1 MTARNVLQAVHD
13 AIDEEMARDEKVIVL
28 GQDVGLR
35 GGVFR
40 VTEGLIDRYG
50 GTRVIDAPLAESAIV
65 GVAIG
70 ASLAGYRP
78 IAEIQFADFIWPA
91 MDQIVSE
98 AARMRY
104 RSHGEWGCPLVIRT
118 PYGAG
123 IHGGLYHSQSIEATF
138 ARVPG
143 LKVVAPSTPSDAK
156 GLLKSAIRDP
166 DPVLFL
172 EHKRT
177 YRLIKEDVPDD
188 DYVIPLGQAAIRR
201 AGRDLTILTYGMMVH
216 ESLKAAEAVVGEGI
230 EVEVVDLRTISP
242 LDKGTILESVRR
254 THKVLIVHE
263 DSLTG
268 GFGGELAAIVGSE
281 AFDSLDGPILRVAA
295 PDAPA
300 TPFNTSLEELYLPN
314 ADKIA
319 KAIRELAAY

>member
-1 MTARNVLQAVHD
+1 MTVKNVLQAIRE
-13 AIDEEMARDEKVIVL
+13 ALDEELASDERVIVL
-28 GQDVGLR
+28 GQDVGRR

-40 VTEGLIDRYG
+40 TTEGLIDRYG
-50 GTRVIDAPLAESAIV
+50 PSRIIDAPLSESAIV

-70 ASLAGYRP
+70 ASLAGHRP

-104 RSHGEWGCPLVIRT
+104 RSHGTWSCPLVIRT

-138 ARVPG
+138 AHVPG
-143 LKVVAPSTPSDAK
+143 LKVVAPATPADAK
-156 GLLKSAIRDP
+156 GLLKAAIRDP

-177 YRLIKEDVPDD
+177 YRLIKDEVPDE
-188 DYVIPLGQAAIRR
+188 DYTLPLGKAAIVRP
-201 AGRDLTILTYGMMVH
+201 GCHLSIITYGMMLH
-216 ESLKAAEAVVGEGI
+216 ESLKAAEAAAADGI
-230 EVEVVDLRTISP
+230 EAEVIDLRTLSP
-242 LDKGTILESVRR
+242 LDKNAILDSVRR
-254 THKVLIVHE
+254 THKAIVVHE

-268 GFGGELAAIVGSE
+268 GLGGEIAAIIASE
-281 AFDSLDGPILRVAA
+281 AFDALDGPIVRVAA
-295 PDAPA
+295 PDSPA
-300 TPFNTSLEELYLPN
+300 TPFNSTQEELYLPN
-314 ADKIA
+314 AAKIE

>member
-1 MTARNVLQAVHD
+1 MTVKNVLQAVHD
-13 AIDEEMARDEKVIVL
+13 ALDEEMARDERVIIL
-28 GQDVGLR
+28 GQDVGRR

-40 VTEGLIDRYG
+40 VTEGLIDRHG
-50 GTRVIDAPLAESAIV
+50 AERVIDAPISESAII

-70 ASLAGYRP
+70 ASLAGYHP
-78 IAEIQFADFIWPA
+78 VTEIQFADFIWPA
-91 MDQIVSE
+91 FDQIVNE

-104 RSHGEWGCPLVIRT
+104 RSNGTWGCPLVIRT

-138 ARVPG
+138 AHIPG
-143 LKVVAPSTPSDAK
+143 IKVVAPSTPADAK

-177 YRLIKEDVPDD
+177 YRLIKDEVSDD
-188 DYVIPLGQAAIRR
+188 DYLTPIGQAIVRR
-201 AGRDLTILTYGMMVH
+201 PGRDLTVLTYGMMVH
-216 ESLKAAEAVVGEGI
+216 ETLKAAEILAGEDI
-230 EVEVVDLRTISP
+230 EVEIVDLRTISP
-242 LDKGTILESVRR
+242 LDKPTILESVRR
-254 THKVLIVHE
+254 THKVAIVHE

-268 GFGGELAAIVGSE
+268 GIGGELAAIVASE
-281 AFDSLDGPILRVAA
+281 AFDALDGPIVRVAA

-300 TPFNTSLEELYLPN
+300 TPFNGYLEDLYLPN
-314 ADKIA
+314 AAKIA
-319 KAIRELAAY
+319 AALRELAAY

>member
-1 MTARNVLQAVHD
+1 MSMKNVLQAVHD
-13 AIDEEMARDEKVIVL
+13 ALDEEMARDERVILL
-28 GQDVGLR
+28 GQDVGVR

-40 VTEGLIDRYG
+40 ASDGLLARYG
-50 GTRVIDAPLAESAIV
+50 ERRVIDTPLSESAII

-70 ASLAGYRP
+70 ASIGGYRP
-78 IAEIQFADFIWPA
+78 VAEIQFADFIWPA

-104 RSHGEWGCPLVIRT
+104 RSHGTWGCPLVIRT

-138 ARVPG
+138 AHVPG
-143 LKVVAPSTPSDAK
+143 IKVVAPATPRDAK

-177 YRLIKEDVPDD
+177 YRLIREEVPDE
-188 DYVIPLGQAAIRR
+188 DYTIPLGKAIVRHP
-201 AGRDLTILTYGMMVH
+201 GRDLTILTYGMMVH
-216 ESLKAAEAVVGEGI
+216 ESLKAAEAVAADGI
-230 EVEVVDLRTISP
+230 EVEVVDLRTLSP
-242 LDKGTILESVRR
+242 LDKPAILESVER
-254 THKVLIVHE
+254 THKVVIVHE

-268 GFGGELAAIVGSE
+268 GFGGEIAAIIASE
-281 AFDSLDGPILRVAA
+281 AFDTLDGPIMRVAA

-300 TPFNTSLEELYLPN
+300 APFNDRLEEAYLPS
-314 ADKIA
+314 APKIEQ
-319 KAIRELAAY
+319 AIRQLAAY

>member
-1 MTARNVLQAVHD
+1 MSVKNVLQAVHD
-13 AIDEEMARDEKVIVL
+13 ALDEEMARDERVIVM

-40 VTEGLIDRYG
+40 ATEGLIGRYG
-50 GTRVIDAPLAESAIV
+50 EDRVIDTPLAESAIV

-70 ASLAGYRP
+70 ASLGGYRP
-78 IAEIQFADFIWPA
+78 VAEIQFADFIWPA

-104 RSHGEWGCPLVIRT
+104 RSHGTWGCPLVIRT

-138 ARVPG
+138 AHVPG
-143 LKVVAPSTPSDAK
+143 LKVVAPSTPRDAK

-177 YRLIKEDVPDD
+177 YRLIKGEVPDEE
-188 DYVIPLGQAAIRR
+188 YTIPIGPAEIKRP
-201 AGRDLTILTYGMMVH
+201 GRDLTVLTYGLMVH
-216 ESLKAAEAVVGEGI
+216 ESLKAADAVRADGI
-230 EVEVVDLRTISP
+230 EVEVVDLRTIAP
-242 LDKGTILESVRR
+242 VDRETILESVGR
-254 THKVLIVHE
+254 THKVVIVHE

-268 GFGGELAAIVGSE
+268 GFGGELAGIIASE
-281 AFDSLDGPILRVAA
+281 GFDLLDGPILRVAA

-300 TPFNTSLEELYLPN
+300 APFNSRLEEVYLPN
-314 ADKIA
+314 AAKIEQ
-319 KAIRELAAY
+319 AIRQLVAY

>member
-1 MTARNVLQAVHD
+1 MATLNVVQAVRQ
-13 AIDEEMARDEKVIVL
+13 ALDESMAGNEKVILL
-28 GQDVGLR
+28 GQDIGVK
-35 GGVFR
+35 GGVFKA
-40 VTEGLIDRYG
+40 TEGLQGKYG
-50 GTRVIDAPLAESAIV
+50 AERVIDAPLAESAIV

-78 IAEIQFADFIWPA
+78 VAEIQFADFIWPA

-104 RSHGEWGCPLVIRT
+104 RSHGTWGCPLVIRT

-138 ARVPG
+138 AHVPG
-143 LKVVAPSTPSDAK
+143 LKVVAPSTPRDAR
-156 GLLKSAIRDP
+156 GLLKAAIADP

-177 YRLIKEDVPDD
+177 YRSIKEEVPDD
-188 DYVIPLGQAAIRR
+188 DQPIPIGKAVVRRSGRRLSVI
-201 AGRDLTILTYGMMVH
+201 TYGMMVH
-216 ESLKAAEAVVGEGI
+216 ESLKAAEEVAGEGI
-230 EVEVVDLRTISP
+230 DVEVLDLRTLSP
-242 LDKGTILESVRR
+242 LDKPAILATVRR
-254 THKVLIVHE
+254 THKVVIVHE

-268 GFGGELAAIVGSE
+268 GLGGEIAGIIGQE
-281 AFDSLDGPILRVAA
+281 AFDVLDGPITRVAA

-300 TPFNTSLEELYLPN
+300 TPFNSYLEDLYLPN
-314 ADKIA
+314 AEKIA
-319 KAIRELAAY
+319 RAIRELAAY

>member
-1 MTARNVLQAVHD
+1 MTVKNVLQAVHD
-13 AIDEEMARDEKVIVL
+13 ALDEEMARDDTVILL

-40 VTEGLIDRYG
+40 VTEGLIAQHGDK
-50 GTRVIDAPLAESAIV
+50 RVIDTPISESAIV

-70 ASLAGYRP
+70 ASIAGYRP
-78 IAEIQFADFIWPA
+78 ICEIQFADFIWPA
-91 MDQIVSE
+91 VDQIISE
-98 AARMRY
+98 AARLRY
-104 RSHGEWGCPLVIRT
+104 RSNGTWGCPLVIRT

-138 ARVPG
+138 AHIPG
-143 LKVVAPSTPSDAK
+143 LKVVAPSTPADAK

-177 YRLIKEDVPDD
+177 YRLIKDEVPDD
-188 DYVIPLGQAAIRR
+188 DYLIPIGEAVIRR
-201 AGRDLTILTYGMMVH
+201 PGRDLTVITYGMMVH
-216 ESLKAAEAVVGEGI
+216 ECLKAAAALADEGI
-230 EVEVVDLRTISP
+230 EVEIVDLRTIAP
-242 LDKGTILESVRR
+242 LDKTAILASVRR
-254 THKVLIVHE
+254 THKAAIVHE

-268 GFGGELAAIVGSE
+268 GIGGEIAAIIAGE
-281 AFDSLDGPILRVAA
+281 AFDSLDGPIVRVAA

-300 TPFNTSLEELYLPN
+300 TPFNARLEECYLPN
-314 ADKIA
+314 AAKIA
-319 KAIRELAAY
+319 AALRQLASY

>member
-1 MTARNVLQAVHD
+1 LSTRNVLQAVHD
-13 AIDEEMARDEKVIVL
+13 AIDEEMARDDKVIVL
-28 GQDVGLR
+28 GQDVGVR

-40 VTEGLIDRYG
+40 ATEGLLDRYG
-50 GTRVIDAPLAESAIV
+50 EARIIDTPLTESAIV

-70 ASLAGYRP
+70 ASVAGYRP
-78 IAEIQFADFIWPA
+78 VAEIQFADFIWPA

-104 RSHGEWGCPLVIRT
+104 RSHGAWGCPLVIRT

-138 ARVPG
+138 AHVPG
-143 LKVVAPSTPSDAK
+143 VKVVAPSTPEDAK

-177 YRLIKEDVPDD
+177 YRLIKGEVPDA
-188 DYVIPLGQAAIRR
+188 DYTVPIGEARVVRP
-201 AGRDLTILTYGMMVH
+201 GRNLTILTYGMMVH
-216 ESLKAAEAVVGEGI
+216 DSVKAAEAAASDGL
-230 EVEVVDLRTISP
+230 EVEIVDLRTISP
-242 LDKGTILESVRR
+242 LDKTTILDSVRR

-268 GFGGELAAIVGSE
+268 GFGGELAAIISAE
-281 AFDSLDGPILRVAA
+281 AFDTLDGPILRVAA

-300 TPFNTSLEELYLPN
+300 TPFNTYLEDLYLPN
-314 ADKIA
+314 ADKIGA
-319 KAIRELAAY
+319 AIRDLAAY

>member
-1 MTARNVLQAVHD
+1 LSTRNVLQAVHD
-13 AIDEEMARDEKVIVL
+13 AIDEEMARDDRVIVL
-28 GQDVGLR
+28 GQDVGVR

-40 VTEGLIDRYG
+40 ATEGLLDRYG
-50 GTRVIDAPLAESAIV
+50 EARIIDTPLTESAIV

-70 ASLAGYRP
+70 ASVAGYRP
-78 IAEIQFADFIWPA
+78 VAEIQFADFIWPA

-104 RSHGEWGCPLVIRT
+104 RSHGAWGCPLVIRT

-138 ARVPG
+138 AHVPG
-143 LKVVAPSTPSDAK
+143 VKVVAPSTPEDAK

-177 YRLIKEDVPDD
+177 YRLIKGEVPDA
-188 DYVIPLGQAAIRR
+188 DYTVPIGQAQVVRS
-201 AGRDLTILTYGMMVH
+201 GRNLTILTYGMMVH
-216 ESLKAAEAVVGEGI
+216 ESLKAAEAAASDGI
-230 EVEVVDLRTISP
+230 EVEIVDLRTISP
-242 LDKGTILESVRR
+242 LDKATILDSVRR

-268 GFGGELAAIVGSE
+268 GFGGELAAIIAAE
-281 AFDSLDGPILRVAA
+281 AFDTLDGPILRVAA

-300 TPFNTSLEELYLPN
+300 TPFNTYLEDLYLPN

-319 KAIRELAAY
+319 RAIRDLAAY

>member
-1 MTARNVLQAVHD
+1 MSVVNVLRAIHD
-13 AIDEEMARDEKVIVL
+13 GLDEEMARDDRVLLL
-28 GQDVGLR
+28 GQDVGVK
-35 GGVFR
+35 GGVFKAS
-40 VTEGLIDRYG
+40 EGLVQRYG
-50 GTRVIDAPLAESAIV
+50 EDRVIDTPIAESASV
-65 GVAIG
+65 GIAIG
-70 ASLAGYRP
+70 ASLAGFRP
-78 IAEIQFADFIWPA
+78 VVEIQFADFIWPA

-104 RSHGEWGCPLVIRT
+104 RSHGGWNCPLVIRT

-138 ARVPG
+138 AHVPG
-143 LKVVAPSTPSDAK
+143 LKVVAPSSPYDAK

-177 YRLIKEDVPDD
+177 YRLIKGEVPEEE
-188 DYVIPLGQAAIRR
+188 YLVPIGKAAIARSGR
-201 AGRDLTILTYGMMVH
+201 ALSLLTYGMMVH
-216 ESLKAAEAVVGEGI
+216 ECLKAAESVAPDGI
-230 EVEVVDLRTISP
+230 DAEVIDLRTINP
-242 LDKGTILESVRR
+242 LDKATILESVRK

-268 GFGGELAAIVGSE
+268 GFGGELAAIVAGE
-281 AFDSLDGPILRVAA
+281 AFDQLDGPVVRLAA

-300 TPFNTSLEELYLPN
+300 TPFNDDLEKLYLPN
-314 ADKIA
+314 SDKIA
-319 KAIRELAAY
+319 RAIRDLAAY

>member
-1 MTARNVLQAVHD
+1 MAVKNVLQAVHD
-13 AIDEEMARDEKVIVL
+13 ALDDELARDERVIII
-28 GQDVGLR
+28 GQDVGRR

-40 VTEGLIDRYG
+40 VTEGLIERYG
-50 GTRVIDAPLAESAIV
+50 EDRIVDAPLTESAIV

-70 ASLAGYRP
+70 ASMAGYRP
-78 IAEIQFADFIWPA
+78 VVEIQFADFIWPA

-104 RSHGEWGCPLVIRT
+104 RSNGTWGCPLVIRT

-138 ARVPG
+138 AHVPG
-143 LKVVAPSTPSDAK
+143 LKVIAPSTPADAK

-177 YRLIKEDVPDD
+177 YRLVKDEVPDD
-188 DYVIPLGQAAIRR
+188 AYTIPIGQATIRR
-201 AGRDLTILTYGMMVH
+201 SGRDLTIVTYGVMVH
-216 ESLKAAEAVVGEGI
+216 ECLKAANEVAAEGI
-230 EVEVVDLRTISP
+230 EVEIVDLRTIAP
-242 LDKGTILESVRR
+242 LDKVTVLASVRR

-268 GFGGELAAIVGSE
+268 GFGGEVAAIIAQE
-281 AFDSLDGPILRVAA
+281 AFETLDGPITRVAA

-300 TPFNTSLEELYLPN
+300 TPFNGFLEELYLPN
-314 ADKIA
+314 GAKIA
-319 KAIRELAAY
+319 TAIRDLAAY

>member
-1 MTARNVLQAVHD
+1 MSVKTVLQAVHD
-13 AIDEEMARDEKVIVL
+13 ALDEEMARDDRVIVM

-40 VTEGLIDRYG
+40 TTEGLIARFG
-50 GTRVIDAPLAESAIV
+50 ESRVIDTPLTESAIV

-70 ASLAGYRP
+70 ASIGGYRP
-78 IAEIQFADFIWPA
+78 VAEIQFADFIWPA

-104 RSHGEWGCPLVIRT
+104 RSHGTWGCPLVIRT

-138 ARVPG
+138 AHVPG
-143 LKVVAPSTPSDAK
+143 LKVIAPATPRDAK

-177 YRLIKEDVPDD
+177 YRLIKDDVPDD
-188 DYVIPLGQAAIRR
+188 DYVIPIGQAEIKRH
-201 AGRDLTILTYGMMVH
+201 GSDLTILTYGMMLH
-216 ESLKAAEAVVGEGI
+216 ESLKAAEAVAADGI
-230 EVEVVDLRTISP
+230 DVEVLDLRTLSP
-242 LDKGTILESVRR
+242 LDKTAILESVRR
-254 THKVLIVHE
+254 THKVIVVHE

-268 GFGGELAAIVGSE
+268 GLGGELAGIIASE
-281 AFDSLDGPILRVAA
+281 AFDTLDGPIVRVAA

-300 TPFNTSLEELYLPN
+300 TPFNGKLEELYLPN
-314 ADKIA
+314 AEKIE
-319 KAIRELAAY
+319 KAIRDLAAY

>member
-1 MTARNVLQAVHD
+1 MTVKNVLQAIRE
-13 AIDEEMARDEKVIVL
+13 AMDEELANDERVIVL
-28 GQDVGLR
+28 GQDVGRR

-40 VTEGLIDRYG
+40 TTEGLFDRYG
-50 GTRVIDAPLAESAIV
+50 SSRIIDAPLSESAIV

-70 ASLAGYRP
+70 ASLAGHRP

-104 RSHGEWGCPLVIRT
+104 RSHGTWSCPLVIRA

-138 ARVPG
+138 AHVPG
-143 LKVVAPSTPSDAK
+143 LKVVAPATPADAK
-156 GLLKSAIRDP
+156 GLLKTAIRDP

-177 YRLIKEDVPDD
+177 YRLIKGEVPDED
-188 DYVIPLGQAAIRR
+188 FTLPFGKAAIVRP
-201 AGRDLTILTYGMMVH
+201 GRHLTIMTYGMMLH
-216 ESLKAAEAVVGEGI
+216 ESLKAAEAAAADGI
-230 EVEVVDLRTISP
+230 DAEVIDLRTLSP
-242 LDKGTILESVRR
+242 LDKTTILNSVGR
-254 THKVLIVHE
+254 THKAMIVHE

-268 GFGGELAAIVGSE
+268 GLGGEIAAIIASE
-281 AFDSLDGPILRVAA
+281 AFDALDGPVVRVAA
-295 PDAPA
+295 PDSPA
-300 TPFNTSLEELYLPN
+300 TPFNTSQEELYLPN
-314 ADKIA
+314 AAKIE
-319 KAIRELAAY
+319 KAIRDLAAY

>member
-1 MTARNVLQAVHD
+1 MSIKNVLQAVHD
-13 AIDEEMARDEKVIVL
+13 ALDEEMARDERVILL
-28 GQDVGLR
+28 GQDVGVR

-40 VTEGLIDRYG
+40 ASDGLLARYG
-50 GTRVIDAPLAESAIV
+50 ERRVIDTPLSESAII

-70 ASLAGYRP
+70 ASIGGYRP
-78 IAEIQFADFIWPA
+78 VAEIQFADFIWPA

-104 RSHGEWGCPLVIRT
+104 RSHGTWGCPLVIRT

-138 ARVPG
+138 AHVPG
-143 LKVVAPSTPSDAK
+143 IKVVAPATPRDAK

-177 YRLIKEDVPDD
+177 YRLIREEVPDE
-188 DYVIPLGQAAIRR
+188 DYTVPLGKAIVRR
-201 AGRDLTILTYGMMVH
+201 PGRDLTILTYGMMVH
-216 ESLKAAEAVVGEGI
+216 ESLKAAEAVAADGI
-230 EVEVVDLRTISP
+230 EVEVVDLRTLSP
-242 LDKGTILESVRR
+242 LDKPAILESVER
-254 THKVLIVHE
+254 THKVVIVHE

-268 GFGGELAAIVGSE
+268 GFGGEIAAIIASE
-281 AFDSLDGPILRVAA
+281 AFDTLDGPIIRVAA

-300 TPFNTSLEELYLPN
+300 APFNDRLEEAYLPS
-314 ADKIA
+314 APKIEQ
-319 KAIRELAAY
+319 AIRQLAAY

>member
-1 MTARNVLQAVHD
+1 MSVKNVLQAVRE
-13 AIDEEMARDEKVIVL
+13 ALDEEMTRDERVIL
-28 GQDVGLR
+28 MGQDVGLR

-40 VTEGLIDRYG
+40 SSEGLINRFG
-50 GTRVIDAPLAESAIV
+50 PSRVIDTPLAESAIV

-70 ASLAGYRP
+70 ASVAGYRP

-104 RSHGEWGCPLVIRT
+104 RSHGTWSCPLVIRT

-138 ARVPG
+138 AHVPG
-143 LKVVAPSTPSDAK
+143 IKVVAPATPADAK

-177 YRLIKEDVPDD
+177 YRLIKDEVPDEE
-188 DYVIPLGQAAIRR
+188 YTIPIGKAAISRP
-201 AGRDLTILTYGMMVH
+201 GRDLTILTYGMMLH
-216 ESLKAAEAVVGEGI
+216 ESRKAADAVAVDGI
-230 EVEVVDLRTISP
+230 EAEVVDLRTISP
-242 LDKGTILESVRR
+242 LDKPTILDSVRR
-254 THKVLIVHE
+254 THKVIIVHE

-268 GFGGELAAIVGSE
+268 GFGGELAGIIAAE
-281 AFDSLDGPILRVAA
+281 AFDSLDGPIIRVAA
-295 PDAPA
+295 PDSPA
-300 TPFNTSLEELYLPN
+300 TPFNGFLEELYLPN
-314 ADKIA
+314 AKKIED
-319 KAIRELAAY
+319 AIRKLAAY

>member
-1 MTARNVLQAVHD
+1 MSMKNVLQAVHD
-13 AIDEEMARDEKVIVL
+13 ALDEEMARDERVILL
-28 GQDVGLR
+28 GQDVGVR

-40 VTEGLIDRYG
+40 ASDGLLARYG
-50 GTRVIDAPLAESAIV
+50 ERRVIDTPLSESAII

-70 ASLAGYRP
+70 ASIGGYRP
-78 IAEIQFADFIWPA
+78 VAEIQFADFIWPA

-104 RSHGEWGCPLVIRT
+104 RSHGTWGCPLVIRT

-138 ARVPG
+138 AHVPG
-143 LKVVAPSTPSDAK
+143 IKVVAPATPRDAK

-177 YRLIKEDVPDD
+177 YRLIREEVPDE
-188 DYVIPLGQAAIRR
+188 DYTIPLGKAIVRR
-201 AGRDLTILTYGMMVH
+201 PGRDLTILTYGMMVH
-216 ESLKAAEAVVGEGI
+216 ESLKAAEAVAADGI
-230 EVEVVDLRTISP
+230 EVEVVDLRTLSP
-242 LDKGTILESVRR
+242 LDKPAILESVER
-254 THKVLIVHE
+254 THKVVIVHE

-268 GFGGELAAIVGSE
+268 GFGGEIAAIIASE
-281 AFDSLDGPILRVAA
+281 AFDTLDGPIMRVAA

-300 TPFNTSLEELYLPN
+300 APFNDRLEEAYLPS
-314 ADKIA
+314 APKIEQ
-319 KAIRELAAY
+319 AIRQLAAY

>member
-1 MTARNVLQAVHD
+1 MSVKNVLQAVHD
-13 AIDEEMARDEKVIVL
+13 ALDEEMARDQRVIIM

-40 VTEGLIDRYG
+40 ATEGLIGTYG
-50 GTRVIDAPLAESAIV
+50 ENRVIDTPLSESAIV

-70 ASLAGYRP
+70 ASIGGYRP
-78 IAEIQFADFIWPA
+78 VAEIQFADFIWPA

-104 RSHGEWGCPLVIRT
+104 RSHGTWGCPLVIRT

-138 ARVPG
+138 AHVPG
-143 LKVVAPSTPSDAK
+143 LKVVAPSTPRDVK

-177 YRLIKEDVPDD
+177 YRLIKDEVPDKE
-188 DYVIPLGQAAIRR
+188 YTIPIGKAEIKR
-201 AGRDLTILTYGMMVH
+201 AGRDLTVLTYGMMVH
-216 ESLKAAEAVVGEGI
+216 ETLKAADAVAADDI
-230 EVEVVDLRTISP
+230 SVEVMDLRTLSP
-242 LDKGTILESVRR
+242 LDTSAILESVRR
-254 THKVLIVHE
+254 THKVIIVHE

-268 GFGGELAAIVGSE
+268 GLGGELAGIIASE
-281 AFDSLDGPILRVAA
+281 AFDTLDGPIVRVAA

-300 TPFNTSLEELYLPN
+300 TPFNSKLEETYLPN
-314 ADKIA
+314 AEKIE

>member
-1 MTARNVLQAVHD
+1 MALRNVVQAIHD
-13 AIDEEMARDEKVIVL
+13 ALAEEMARDERVIVL
-28 GQDVGLR
+28 GQDVGVR

-40 VTEGLIDRYG
+40 ATDGLLARYG
-50 GTRVIDAPLAESAIV
+50 ESRVIDTPLTESAIV

-78 IAEIQFADFIWPA
+78 VAEIQFADFIWPA

-98 AARMRY
+98 AARLRY
-104 RSHGEWGCPLVIRT
+104 RSNGAWGCPLVIRT

-138 ARVPG
+138 AHVPG
-143 LKVVAPSTPSDAK
+143 LKVVAPATPADAK
-156 GLLKSAIRDP
+156 GLLTSAIRDP

-177 YRLIKEDVPDD
+177 YRLIREEVPDEE
-188 DYVIPLGQAAIRR
+188 YTVPLGPAVVRR
-201 AGRDLTILTYGMMVH
+201 SGRHLTVLAWGMMVH
-216 ESLKAAEAVVGEGI
+216 ESLKAAEMVAAEGI
-230 EVEVVDLRTISP
+230 EVEVVDLRTLSP
-242 LDKGTILESVRR
+242 LDQPTILESVCR
-254 THKVLIVHE
+254 THKLLIVHE

-268 GFGGELAAIVGSE
+268 GLGGELAAIVAE
-281 AFDSLDGPILRVAA
+281 KAFDTLDGPIVRVAA

-300 TPFNTSLEELYLPN
+300 TPFNTSLEDLYLPN
-314 ADKIA
+314 AARIA
-319 KAIRELAAY
+319 RAVRELAAY

>member
-1 MTARNVLQAVHD
+1 MSIKNVLQAVHD
-13 AIDEEMARDEKVIVL
+13 ALDEEMARDERVIVM

-40 VTEGLIDRYG
+40 ATEGLITRYG
-50 GTRVIDAPLAESAIV
+50 ESRVIDTPLAESAIV

-70 ASLAGYRP
+70 AGIGGYRP
-78 IAEIQFADFIWPA
+78 VAEIQFADFIWPA
-91 MDQIVSE
+91 MDQIVNE
-98 AARMRY
+98 AARLRY
-104 RSHGEWGCPLVIRT
+104 RSHGTWGCPIVIRT

-138 ARVPG
+138 AHVPG
-143 LKVVAPSTPSDAK
+143 LKVIAPSTPRDVK

-177 YRLIKEDVPDD
+177 YRLIKDEVPDD
-188 DYVIPLGQAAIRR
+188 DYTIPIGKAEIKRP
-201 AGRDLTILTYGMMVH
+201 GSHLTVLTYGMMVH
-216 ESLKAAEAVVGEGI
+216 ESLKAAEAVASEGI
-230 EVEVVDLRTISP
+230 DVEVVDLRTISP
-242 LDKGTILESVRR
+242 LDRSTLLASVRR
-254 THKVLIVHE
+254 THKVVIVHE

-268 GFGGELAAIVGSE
+268 GFGGELAGIIASE
-281 AFDSLDGPILRVAA
+281 AFDSLDGPIVRVAA

-300 TPFNTSLEELYLPN
+300 TPFNGQLEALYLPN
-314 ADKIA
+314 AQKIE

>member
-1 MTARNVLQAVHD
+1 MTVKNVLQAIRE
-13 AIDEEMARDEKVIVL
+13 ALDEELASDERVIVL
-28 GQDVGLR
+28 GQDVGRR

-40 VTEGLIDRYG
+40 TTEGLIDRYG
-50 GTRVIDAPLAESAIV
+50 PSRIIDAPLSESAIV

-70 ASLAGYRP
+70 ASLAGHRP

-104 RSHGEWGCPLVIRT
+104 RSHGTWSCPLVIRT

-138 ARVPG
+138 AHVPG
-143 LKVVAPSTPSDAK
+143 LKVVAPATPADAK
-156 GLLKSAIRDP
+156 GLLKAAIRDP

-177 YRLIKEDVPDD
+177 YRLIKDEVPDE
-188 DYVIPLGQAAIRR
+188 DYTLPLGKAAIVRP
-201 AGRDLTILTYGMMVH
+201 GRHLSIITYGMMLH
-216 ESLKAAEAVVGEGI
+216 ESLKAAEAAAADGI
-230 EVEVVDLRTISP
+230 EAEVIDLRTLSP
-242 LDKGTILESVRR
+242 LDKNAILDSVRR
-254 THKVLIVHE
+254 THKAIVVHE

-268 GFGGELAAIVGSE
+268 GLGGEIAAIIASE
-281 AFDSLDGPILRVAA
+281 AFDALDGPVVRVAA
-295 PDAPA
+295 PDSPA
-300 TPFNTSLEELYLPN
+300 TPFNSTQEELYLPN
-314 ADKIA
+314 AAKIE

>member
-1 MTARNVLQAVHD
+1 MTVKNVLQAIRE
-13 AIDEEMARDEKVIVL
+13 AMDEELASDQRVIVL
-28 GQDVGLR
+28 GQDVGRR

-40 VTEGLIDRYG
+40 ATEGLIDRYG
-50 GTRVIDAPLAESAIV
+50 PNRVIDAPLSESAIV

-70 ASLAGYRP
+70 ASLAGHRP

-104 RSHGEWGCPLVIRT
+104 RSHGSWGCPLVIRT

-138 ARVPG
+138 AHVPG
-143 LKVVAPSTPSDAK
+143 LKVIAPATPTDAK

-172 EHKRT
+172 EHKRS
-177 YRLIKEDVPDD
+177 YRLIKDEVPDGD
-188 DYVIPLGQAAIRR
+188 FALPIGKASIVRPGRHLSVI
-201 AGRDLTILTYGMMVH
+201 TYGMMLH
-216 ESLKAAEAVVGEGI
+216 ESLKAAEAAANDGI
-230 EVEVVDLRTISP
+230 EAEVIDLRTLSP
-242 LDKGTILESVRR
+242 LDKPAIIDSVRR
-254 THKVLIVHE
+254 THKAVVVHE

-268 GFGGELAAIVGSE
+268 GLGGEIAAIIASE
-281 AFDSLDGPILRVAA
+281 AFDALDGPVVRVAA
-295 PDAPA
+295 PDSPA
-300 TPFNTSLEELYLPN
+300 TPFNSTQEELYLPN
-314 ADKIA
+314 AAKIE
-319 KAIRELAAY
+319 KAIRKLAAY

>member
-1 MTARNVLQAVHD
+1 MTVKNVLQAIRE
-13 AIDEEMARDEKVIVL
+13 ALDEELASDERVIVL
-28 GQDVGLR
+28 GQDVGRR

-40 VTEGLIDRYG
+40 TTEGLIDRYG
-50 GTRVIDAPLAESAIV
+50 PSRIIDAPLSESAIV

-70 ASLAGYRP
+70 ASLAGHRP

-104 RSHGEWGCPLVIRT
+104 RSHGTWSCPLVIRT

-138 ARVPG
+138 AHVPG
-143 LKVVAPSTPSDAK
+143 LKVVAPATPADAK
-156 GLLKSAIRDP
+156 GLLKAAIRDP

-177 YRLIKEDVPDD
+177 YRLIKDEVPDE
-188 DYVIPLGQAAIRR
+188 DYTLPLGKAAIVRP
-201 AGRDLTILTYGMMVH
+201 GRHLSIITYGMMLH
-216 ESLKAAEAVVGEGI
+216 ESLKAAEAAAADGI
-230 EVEVVDLRTISP
+230 EAEVIDLRTLSP
-242 LDKGTILESVRR
+242 LDKNAILDSVRR
-254 THKVLIVHE
+254 THKAIVVHE

-268 GFGGELAAIVGSE
+268 GLGGEIAAIIASE
-281 AFDSLDGPILRVAA
+281 AFDALDGPIVRVAA
-295 PDAPA
+295 PDSPA
-300 TPFNTSLEELYLPN
+300 TPFNSTQEELYLPN
-314 ADKIA
+314 AAKIE

>member
-1 MTARNVLQAVHD
+1 MSVKNLLQAVQS
-13 AIDEEMARDEKVIVL
+13 ALDEEMARDDRVILL
-28 GQDVGLR
+28 GQDIGWR

-40 VTEGLIDRYG
+40 VTEGLIQRYG
-50 GTRVIDAPLAESAIV
+50 EQRVIDTPLAESAIV

-70 ASLAGYRP
+70 ASLAGFRP
-78 IAEIQFADFIWPA
+78 VAEIQFADFIWPA

-104 RSHGEWGCPLVIRT
+104 RSHGDWGCPLVIRT

-138 ARVPG
+138 AHVPG
-143 LKVVAPSTPSDAK
+143 LKVVAPATPRDAK

-177 YRLIKEDVPDD
+177 YRLVKDELPDEE
-188 DYVIPLGQAAIRR
+188 YLVPLGRAAIARP
-201 AGRDLTILTYGMMVH
+201 GRHLSVLTYGMMVH
-216 ESLKAAEAVVGEGI
+216 ESLKAAEALAPEGI
-230 EVEVVDLRTISP
+230 EAEVVDLRTLAP
-242 LDKGTILESVRR
+242 LDRATVLDSVRR
-254 THKVLIVHE
+254 THKAMIVHE

-268 GFGGELAAIVGSE
+268 GFGGELAAILASE
-281 AFDSLDGPILRVAA
+281 AFDTLDGPIVRVAA
-295 PDAPA
+295 PDSPA
-300 TPFNTSLEELYLPN
+300 TPFNSYLEDLYLPN

-319 KAIRELAAY
+319 RAMRELAAY

>member
-1 MTARNVLQAVHD
+1 MAVKNVLQAVHD
-13 AIDEEMARDEKVIVL
+13 ALDDELARDERVIVM

-40 VTEGLIDRYG
+40 VTEGLIARHG
-50 GTRVIDAPLAESAIV
+50 ASRVMDTPLSESAIV

-70 ASLAGYRP
+70 ASMAGYRP
-78 IAEIQFADFIWPA
+78 VVEIQFADFIWSA
-91 MDQIVSE
+91 FDQIVNE

-104 RSHGEWGCPLVIRT
+104 RSNGTWGCPLVIRT

-138 ARVPG
+138 AHIPG
-143 LKVVAPSTPSDAK
+143 IKVVAPSTPADAK

-177 YRLIKEDVPDD
+177 YRLIKGEVPDE
-188 DYVIPLGQAAIRR
+188 DYVIPLGKAVVRR
-201 AGRDLTILTYGMMVH
+201 PGRDLTVLTYGMMVH
-216 ESLKAAEAVVGEGI
+216 ETLKAAEVLAGEGI
-230 EVEVVDLRTISP
+230 EIEIVDLRTISP
-242 LDKGTILESVRR
+242 LDKPTILESVRR
-254 THKVLIVHE
+254 THKAAIVHE

-268 GFGGELAAIVGSE
+268 GMGGEIAGIISSE
-281 AFDSLDGPILRVAA
+281 AFDALDGPVVRIAA
-295 PDAPA
+295 PDSPA
-300 TPFNTSLEELYLPN
+300 TPFNGFLEDLYLPN
-314 ADKIA
+314 ATKIA
-319 KAIRELAAY
+319 AALRELAAY

>member
-1 MTARNVLQAVHD
+1 MAVKNVLQAVHD
-13 AIDEEMARDEKVIVL
+13 ALDEELARDERVIVM

-40 VTEGLIDRYG
+40 VTEGLIQRYG
-50 GTRVIDAPLAESAIV
+50 EDRIMDTPLAESAIV

-70 ASLAGYRP
+70 ASIAGYRP
-78 IAEIQFADFIWPA
+78 VAEIQFADFIWPA

-104 RSHGEWGCPLVIRT
+104 RSNGTWGCPLVIRT

-138 ARVPG
+138 AHVPG
-143 LKVVAPSTPSDAK
+143 LKVIAPSTPADAK

-177 YRLIKEDVPDD
+177 YRLVKDEVPDEE
-188 DYVIPLGQAAIRR
+188 YTIPIGQAIVRR
-201 AGRDLTILTYGMMVH
+201 PGRDLTVVTYGMMVH
-216 ESLKAAEAVVGEGI
+216 ETLKAASEVAAEGI
-230 EVEVVDLRTISP
+230 EVEIVDLRTISP
-242 LDKGTILESVRR
+242 LDKATILESVRR
-254 THKVLIVHE
+254 THKVAIVHE

-268 GFGGELAAIVGSE
+268 GFGGEIAAIVAQE
-281 AFDSLDGPILRVAA
+281 AFDTLDGPIVRVAA

-300 TPFNTSLEELYLPN
+300 TPFNGFLEELYLPN
-314 ADKIA
+314 ASKIA
-319 KAIRELAAY
+319 TAIRELAAY

>member
-1 MTARNVLQAVHD
+1 MGVKNVLQAIHD
-13 AIDEEMARDEKVIVL
+13 ALEEEMARDERVIIL

-40 VTEGLIDRYG
+40 ATEGLIARYG
-50 GTRVIDAPLAESAIV
+50 ETRVIDTPLTESAIV

-70 ASLAGYRP
+70 ASIGGYRP

-104 RSHGEWGCPLVIRT
+104 RSHGTWGCPLVIRT

-138 ARVPG
+138 AHVPG
-143 LKVVAPSTPSDAK
+143 LKVVAPSTPRDAK

-177 YRLIKEDVPDD
+177 YRLIKDEVPDD
-188 DYVIPLGQAAIRR
+188 DYTIPIGTAEIKRS
-201 AGRDLTILTYGMMVH
+201 GHDLTVLTYGMMVH
-216 ESLKAAEAVVGEGI
+216 ETLKAADAVAADDI
-230 EVEVVDLRTISP
+230 SVEVVDLRTLSP
-242 LDKGTILESVRR
+242 LDKPVILESVRR
-254 THKVLIVHE
+254 THKVMIVHE

-268 GFGGELAAIVGSE
+268 GLGGELAGIIASE
-281 AFDSLDGPILRVAA
+281 AFDTLDGPIIRVAA

-300 TPFNTSLEELYLPN
+300 TPFNGRLEESYLPN
-314 ADKIA
+314 AEKIE
-319 KAIRELAAY
+319 KAIRDLAAY

>member
-1 MTARNVLQAVHD
+1 MSVKNVLQAVYD
-13 AIDEEMARDEKVIVL
+13 ALDEEMARDERVIIL

-40 VTEGLIDRYG
+40 VTEGLIERHG
-50 GTRVIDAPLAESAIV
+50 AARVIDAPISESAII

-70 ASLAGYRP
+70 ASLAGYHP

-91 MDQIVSE
+91 FDQIVSE

-104 RSHGEWGCPLVIRT
+104 RSNGTWGCPLVIRT

-138 ARVPG
+138 AHIPG
-143 LKVVAPSTPSDAK
+143 IKVVAPSTPADAK

-177 YRLIKEDVPDD
+177 YRLIKDEVADD
-188 DYVIPLGQAAIRR
+188 DFLIPIGQAVVRR
-201 AGRDLTILTYGMMVH
+201 PGRDLTVLTYGMMVH
-216 ESLKAAEAVVGEGI
+216 ESLKAAEVLASEGI
-230 EVEVVDLRTISP
+230 EVEIVDLRTISP
-242 LDKGTILESVRR
+242 LDKPAILESVRR
-254 THKVLIVHE
+254 THKVAIVHE

-268 GFGGELAAIVGSE
+268 GFGGELAAIVASE
-281 AFDSLDGPILRVAA
+281 AFDALDGPIVRVAA

-300 TPFNTSLEELYLPN
+300 TPFNGYLEDLYLPN
-314 ADKIA
+314 ASKIA
-319 KAIRELAAY
+319 AALRELAAY

>member
-1 MTARNVLQAVHD
+1 MSVKNVLQAVHD
-13 AIDEEMARDEKVIVL
+13 ALDEEMARDERVIIM

-40 VTEGLIDRYG
+40 ATEGLIATYG
-50 GTRVIDAPLAESAIV
+50 ENRVIDTPLSESAIV

-70 ASLAGYRP
+70 ASIGGYRP
-78 IAEIQFADFIWPA
+78 VAEIQFADFIWPA

-104 RSHGEWGCPLVIRT
+104 RSHGTWGCPLVIRT

-138 ARVPG
+138 AHVPG
-143 LKVVAPSTPSDAK
+143 LKVVAPSTPRDVK

-177 YRLIKEDVPDD
+177 YRLIKDEVPDEE
-188 DYVIPLGQAAIRR
+188 YTIPIGKAEIKR
-201 AGRDLTILTYGMMVH
+201 AGRDLTVLTYGMMVH
-216 ESLKAAEAVVGEGI
+216 ETLKAADAVAADDI
-230 EVEVVDLRTISP
+230 SVEVMDLRTLSP
-242 LDKGTILESVRR
+242 LDTSAILESVRR
-254 THKVLIVHE
+254 THKVVIVHE

-268 GFGGELAAIVGSE
+268 GLGGELAGIIASE
-281 AFDSLDGPILRVAA
+281 AFDTLDGPIVRVAA

-300 TPFNTSLEELYLPN
+300 TPFNSKLEETYLPN
-314 ADKIA
+314 AEKIE

>member
-1 MTARNVLQAVHD
+1 MAVKNVLQAVHD
-13 AIDEEMARDEKVIVL
+13 ALDEELARDERVIVM

-40 VTEGLIDRYG
+40 VTEGLIQRYG
-50 GTRVIDAPLAESAIV
+50 EDRIMDAPLAESAIV

-70 ASLAGYRP
+70 ASIAGYRP
-78 IAEIQFADFIWPA
+78 VAEIQFADFIWPA

-104 RSHGEWGCPLVIRT
+104 RSNGTWGCPLVIRT

-138 ARVPG
+138 AHVPG
-143 LKVVAPSTPSDAK
+143 LKVIAPSTPADAK

-177 YRLIKEDVPDD
+177 YRLVKDEVPDEE
-188 DYVIPLGQAAIRR
+188 YTTPIGEAVVRR
-201 AGRDLTILTYGMMVH
+201 PGRDLTVVTYGMMVH
-216 ESLKAAEAVVGEGI
+216 ETLKAASEVAAEGI
-230 EVEVVDLRTISP
+230 EVEIVDLRTISP
-242 LDKGTILESVRR
+242 LDKATILESVRR
-254 THKVLIVHE
+254 THKIAIVHE

-268 GFGGELAAIVGSE
+268 GFGGEIAAIVAQE
-281 AFDSLDGPILRVAA
+281 AFDTLDGPIVRVAA

-300 TPFNTSLEELYLPN
+300 TPFNGFLEELYLPN
-314 ADKIA
+314 ASKIA
-319 KAIRELAAY
+319 NAIRELAAY

>member
-1 MTARNVLQAVHD
+1 VSVKNVLQAVHD
-13 AIDEEMARDEKVIVL
+13 ALDEEMAKDERVIVM

-40 VTEGLIDRYG
+40 TTEGLIARYG
-50 GTRVIDAPLAESAIV
+50 ESRVIDTPLTESAIV

-70 ASLAGYRP
+70 AGIGGYRP
-78 IAEIQFADFIWPA
+78 VAEIQFADFIWPA

-104 RSHGEWGCPLVIRT
+104 RTHGTWGCPIVIRT

-138 ARVPG
+138 AHVPG
-143 LKVVAPSTPSDAK
+143 LKVIAPSTPRDAK

-177 YRLIKEDVPDD
+177 YRLIKDEVSDEDFTVP
-188 DYVIPLGQAAIRR
+188 IGQAEIKRS
-201 AGRDLTILTYGMMVH
+201 GRDLSILTYGMMVH
-216 ESLKAAEAVVGEGI
+216 ESLKAAAAVAGDGI
-230 EVEVVDLRTISP
+230 SVEVVDLRTLSP
-242 LDKGTILESVRR
+242 LDKPAILESVRR
-254 THKVLIVHE
+254 THKVIIVHE

-268 GFGGELAAIVGSE
+268 GLGGELAGIIASE
-281 AFDSLDGPILRVAA
+281 AFDSLDGPIIRVAA
-295 PDAPA
+295 PDGPA
-300 TPFNTSLEELYLPN
+300 TPFNSQLEALYLPN
-314 ADKIA
+314 AEKIER
-319 KAIRELAAY
+319 AIRELAAY

>member
-1 MTARNVLQAVHD
+1 MTVKNVLQAIRE
-13 AIDEEMARDEKVIVL
+13 ALDEELASDERVIVL
-28 GQDVGLR
+28 GQDVGRR

-40 VTEGLIDRYG
+40 TTEGLIDRYG
-50 GTRVIDAPLAESAIV
+50 PSRIIDAPLSESAIV

-70 ASLAGYRP
+70 ASLAGHRP

-104 RSHGEWGCPLVIRT
+104 RSHGTWSCPLVIRT

-138 ARVPG
+138 AHVPG
-143 LKVVAPSTPSDAK
+143 LKVVAPATPADAK
-156 GLLKSAIRDP
+156 GLLKAAIRDP

-177 YRLIKEDVPDD
+177 YRLIKDEVPDE
-188 DYVIPLGQAAIRR
+188 DYTLPLGKAAIVRP
-201 AGRDLTILTYGMMVH
+201 GRHLSIITYGMMLH
-216 ESLKAAEAVVGEGI
+216 ESLKAAEAAAVDGI
-230 EVEVVDLRTISP
+230 EAEVIDLRTLSP
-242 LDKGTILESVRR
+242 LDKTAILDSVRR
-254 THKVLIVHE
+254 THKAIVVHE

-268 GFGGELAAIVGSE
+268 GLGGEIAAIIASE
-281 AFDSLDGPILRVAA
+281 AFDALDGPVVRVAA
-295 PDAPA
+295 PDSPA
-300 TPFNTSLEELYLPN
+300 TPFNSTQEELYLPN
-314 ADKIA
+314 AAKIE

>member
-1 MTARNVLQAVHD
+1 MTVKNVLQAIRD
-13 AIDEEMARDEKVIVL
+13 ALDEELASDERVIIM
-28 GQDVGLR
+28 GQDVGRR

-40 VTEGLIDRYG
+40 ATEGLIDRYG
-50 GTRVIDAPLAESAIV
+50 PSRIIDTPLSESAIV

-70 ASLAGYRP
+70 ASLAGHRP

-104 RSHGEWGCPLVIRT
+104 RSHGTWSCPLVIRT

-138 ARVPG
+138 AHVPG
-143 LKVVAPSTPSDAK
+143 LKVVAPATPADAK

-177 YRLIKEDVPDD
+177 YRLIKDEVPDE
-188 DYVIPLGQAAIRR
+188 DYTLPLGKATIARP
-201 AGRDLTILTYGMMVH
+201 GRHLSIITYGMMLH
-216 ESLKAAEAVVGEGI
+216 ESLKAAEIVASEGI
-230 EVEVVDLRTISP
+230 DVEVLDLRTLSP
-242 LDKGTILESVRR
+242 LDKPAILESVKR
-254 THKVLIVHE
+254 THKVIIVHE

-268 GFGGELAAIVGSE
+268 GLGGEIAAIIASE
-281 AFDSLDGPILRVAA
+281 AFDTLDGPIVRVAA

-300 TPFNTSLEELYLPN
+300 TPFNSTLEESYLPN
-314 ADKIA
+314 TVKIE

>member
-1 MTARNVLQAVHD
+1 MSVKNVLQAIHD
-13 AIDEEMARDEKVIVL
+13 AIDEEMARDDRVILL

-40 VTEGLIDRYG
+40 VTEGLIGRYG
-50 GTRVIDAPLAESAIV
+50 EERIIDTPLAESAII

-70 ASLAGYRP
+70 ASLGGYRP

-91 MDQIVSE
+91 FDQIVSE

-104 RSHGEWGCPLVIRT
+104 RSHGDWGCPLVIRT

-138 ARVPG
+138 AHVPG
-143 LKVVAPSTPSDAK
+143 LKVVAPATPADAK

-177 YRLIKEDVPDD
+177 YRLIKDEVPDD
-188 DYVIPLGQAAIRR
+188 DYAIPLGKAAIRR
-201 AGRDLTILTYGMMVH
+201 SGRDLTVLTYGMMVH
-216 ESLKAAEAVVGEGI
+216 DSLKAAETLAAEGI
-230 EVEVVDLRTISP
+230 EAEVIDLRTIAP
-242 LDKGTILESVRR
+242 LDKPAILESVGR
-254 THKVLIVHE
+254 THKAMIVHE

-268 GFGGELAAIVGSE
+268 GFGGEIAAILASE
-281 AFDSLDGPILRVAA
+281 AFDALDGPVVRVAA

-300 TPFNTSLEELYLPN
+300 TPFNSYLEELYLPN
-314 ADKIA
+314 TDKIA
-319 KAIRELAAY
+319 RAMRELAAY